1 MIGFKK
7 TPIRLVLIIF
17 FISVVSIILIYVDSL
32 NNEPLAI
39 EEITISRDLSESFTP
54 IKSKQIHTV
63 RKGDS
68 LSVIFEDKQVPL
80 NTAYKIFDFDKN
92 NLLSSIIPGDIM
104 EFNYMGNDLLSIEI
118 IKDDVN
124 SILIK
129 TEDEI
134 SIVNIK
140 KEAQTITSFGF
151 GEIRDS
157 FYKSAKDVGIPDSII
172 MDFAYIFGWDI
183 DFIFDVRKG
192 DKFSVIYETE
202 FSEGEKISNGDIVFA
217 EFTNREKK
225 YIAQRFFDDVQGKQY
240 FNENGENV
248 KKAFLRAPL
257 DFAYISSHFNPN
269 RMHPILHKIKAHNGV
284 DYAAKTGTPVRA
296 TGEGTVILRAN
307 KGGYGRLIEI
317 RHFNEYTTRYAH
329 LSGYAKGLQVG
340 SKVDQGDIIG
350 YVGKSGLATGPHL
363 HYEFRVNGM
372 HTDPLRVKFPN
383 AKPIES
389 ENKEDFT
396 NFALALD
403 LKMNTLKKKLFSSNE
418 EKIEE

>member
-7 TPIRLVLIIF
+7 TPIRLVLITF
-17 FISVVSIILIYVDSL
+17 LISVVSIILIYVDSL
-32 NNEPLAI
+32 DNEPLAI
-39 EEITISRDLSESFTP
+39 EEITISRDLSESLTP

-63 RKGDS
+63 KKGDS

-202 FSEGEKISNGDIVFA
+202 FSEGEKISSGDIVFA

-284 DYAAKTGTPVRA
+284 DYAAKRNTPVKA
-296 TGEGTVILRAN
+296 SGDGVISFIGRQS
-307 KGGYGRLIEI
+307 GYGRTVEI
-317 RHFNEYTTRYAH
+317 KHGGNIKTLYAH
-329 LSGYAKGLQVG
+329 LERFNTKLKVG
-340 SKVDQGDIIG
+340 SKVKQGEIIAF
-350 YVGKSGLATGPHL
+350 VGDSGQATGPHL
-363 HYEFRVNGM
+363 HFEFWQGEIRS
-372 HTDPLRVKFPN
+372 DPVKVKLPS
-383 AKPIES
+383 AKPVNNSQRNEF
-389 ENKEDFT
+389 EDL
-396 NFALALD
+396 LALN
-403 LKMNTLKKKLFSSNE
+403 LNKLNE
-418 EKIEE
+418 YNLPKYE

>member
-7 TPIRLVLIIF
+7 TPIRLVLITF
-17 FISVVSIILIYVDSL
+17 LISVVSIILIYVDSL
-32 NNEPLAI
+32 DNEPLAI
-39 EEITISRDLSESFTP
+39 EEITISRDLSESLTP

-63 RKGDS
+63 KKGDS

-202 FSEGEKISNGDIVFA
+202 FSEGEKISSGDIVFA

-284 DYAAKTGTPVRA
+284 DYAAKRNTPVKA
-296 TGEGTVILRAN
+296 SGDGVISFIGRQS
-307 KGGYGRLIEI
+307 GYGRTVEI
-317 RHFNEYTTRYAH
+317 KHGGNIKTLYAH
-329 LSGYAKGLQVG
+329 LERFNTKLKVG
-340 SKVDQGDIIG
+340 SKVKQGEIIAF
-350 YVGKSGLATGPHL
+350 VGDSGQATGPHL
-363 HYEFRVNGM
+363 HFEFWQGEIRS
-372 HTDPLRVKFPN
+372 DPVKVKLPS
-383 AKPIES
+383 AKPINNAQRNEF
-389 ENKEDFT
+389 EDL
-396 NFALALD
+396 LALN
-403 LKMNTLKKKLFSSNE
+403 LNKLNE
-418 EKIEE
+418 YNLPKYE

>member
-7 TPIRLVLIIF
+7 TPIRLVLITF
-17 FISVVSIILIYVDSL
+17 LISVVSIILIYVDSL
-32 NNEPLAI
+32 DNEPLAI
-39 EEITISRDLSESFTP
+39 EEITISRDLSEGLTP

-118 IKDDVN
+118 IKDDIN

-129 TEDEI
+129 AEDEI

-192 DKFSVIYETE
+192 DKFSVIYETD
-202 FSEGEKISNGDIVFA
+202 FSEGEKISSGDIVFA

-284 DYAAKTGTPVRA
+284 DYAAKRNTPVKA
-296 TGEGTVILRAN
+296 SGDGVISFIGRQS
-307 KGGYGRLIEI
+307 GYGRTVEI
-317 RHFNEYTTRYAH
+317 KHGGNIKTLYAH
-329 LSGYAKGLQVG
+329 LERFNTKLKVG
-340 SKVDQGDIIG
+340 SKVKQGEIIAF
-350 YVGKSGLATGPHL
+350 VGDSGQATGPHL
-363 HYEFRVNGM
+363 HFEFWQGEIRS
-372 HTDPLRVKFPN
+372 DPVKVKLPS
-383 AKPIES
+383 AKPVNNAQRNEF
-389 ENKEDFT
+389 EDLLTLNLNK
-396 NFALALD
+396 L
-403 LKMNTLKKKLFSSNE
+403 NE
-418 EKIEE
+418 YNLPKYE

>member
-7 TPIRLVLIIF
+7 TPIRLVLITF
-17 FISVVSIILIYVDSL
+17 LISVVSIILIYVDSL

-39 EEITISRDLSESFTP
+39 EEITISRDLSESLTP

-104 EFNYMGNDLLSIEI
+104 EFNYMGNDLVSIEI

-202 FSEGEKISNGDIVFA
+202 FSEGEKISSGDIVFA

-284 DYAAKTGTPVRA
+284 DYAAKRNTPVKA
-296 TGEGTVILRAN
+296 SGDGVISFIGRQS
-307 KGGYGRLIEI
+307 GYGRTVEI
-317 RHFNEYTTRYAH
+317 KHGGNIKTLYAH
-329 LSGYAKGLQVG
+329 LERFNTKLKVG
-340 SKVDQGDIIG
+340 SKVKQGEIIAF
-350 YVGKSGLATGPHL
+350 VGDSGQATGPHL
-363 HYEFRVNGM
+363 HFEFWQGEIRS
-372 HTDPLRVKFPN
+372 DPVKVKLPS
-383 AKPIES
+383 AKPVNNSQRNEF
-389 ENKEDFT
+389 EDL
-396 NFALALD
+396 LALN
-403 LKMNTLKKKLFSSNE
+403 LNKLNE
-418 EKIEE
+418 YNLPKYE

>member
-17 FISVVSIILIYVDSL
+17 LISVISIILIYVDSL

-39 EEITISRDLSESFTP
+39 EEITISRDLSEGLAP

-68 LSVIFEDKQVPL
+68 LSVIFDEKKVPL

-104 EFNYMGNDLLSIEI
+104 EFNYMGDDLLSIEI
-118 IKDDVN
+118 IKDDIN

-134 SIVNIK
+134 SIVKIK
-140 KEAQTITSFGF
+140 KEAQTITSIGF

-157 FYKSAKDVGIPDSII
+157 FYKSAKGVGIPDSII

-192 DKFSVIYETE
+192 DKFSVIYETD
-202 FSEGEKISNGDIVFA
+202 FSEGEKISSGDIVFA

-225 YIAQRFFDDVQGKQY
+225 YIAQRFFDNVQGKQY

-284 DYAAKTGTPVRA
+284 DYAAKRNTPVKA
-296 TGEGTVILRAN
+296 SGDGVISFIGKQR
-307 KGGYGRLIEI
+307 GYGRTIEI
-317 RHFNEYTTRYAH
+317 KHGGNIKTLYAH
-329 LSGYAKGLQVG
+329 LERFNSKLTQG
-340 SKVDQGDIIG
+340 SKVKQGDIIA
-350 YVGKSGLATGPHL
+350 YVGDSGQATGPHL
-363 HYEFRVNGM
+363 HFEFWKGEIR
-372 HTDPLRVKFPN
+372 TDPVKVKLPS
-383 AKPIES
+383 AKPVNIS
-389 ENKEDFT
+389 QKDDFDNLLQLNLNKL
-396 NFALALD
+396 NQY
-403 LKMNTLKKKLFSSNE
+403 NLKKNE
-418 EKIEE
+418 

>member
-7 TPIRLVLIIF
+7 TPIRLVLIAF
-17 FISVVSIILIYVDSL
+17 LISVVSIILIYVDSL

-39 EEITISRDLSESFTP
+39 EEITISRDLSESLTP

-92 NLLSSIIPGDIM
+92 YLLSSIIPGDIM

-225 YIAQRFFDDVQGKQY
+225 YIAQRFFDSVQGKQY

-284 DYAAKTGTPVRA
+284 DYAAKRNTPVKA
-296 TGEGTVILRAN
+296 SGDGVISFMGRQS
-307 KGGYGRLIEI
+307 GYGRTVEI
-317 RHFNEYTTRYAH
+317 KHGGNIKTLYAH
-329 LSGYAKGLQVG
+329 LERFNTKLKVG
-340 SKVDQGDIIG
+340 SKVKQGEIIAF
-350 YVGKSGLATGPHL
+350 VGDSGQATGPHL
-363 HYEFRVNGM
+363 HFEFWQGEIRS
-372 HTDPLRVKFPN
+372 DPVKVKLPS
-383 AKPIES
+383 AKPINNAQRNEF
-389 ENKEDFT
+389 EDL
-396 NFALALD
+396 LALN
-403 LKMNTLKKKLFSSNE
+403 LNKLYEYNLTKYE
-418 EKIEE
+418 

>member
-7 TPIRLVLIIF
+7 TPIRLVLITF
-17 FISVVSIILIYVDSL
+17 LISVVSIILIYVDSL
-32 NNEPLAI
+32 DNEPLAI
-39 EEITISRDLSESFTP
+39 EEITISRDLSESLTP

-202 FSEGEKISNGDIVFA
+202 FSEGEKISSGDIVFA

-225 YIAQRFFDDVQGKQY
+225 YIAQRFFDSVQGKQY

-284 DYAAKTGTPVRA
+284 DYAAKRNTPVKA
-296 TGEGTVILRAN
+296 SGDGVISFIGRQS
-307 KGGYGRLIEI
+307 GYGRTVEI
-317 RHFNEYTTRYAH
+317 KHGGNIKTLYAH
-329 LSGYAKGLQVG
+329 LERFNTKLKVG
-340 SKVDQGDIIG
+340 SKVKQGEIIAF
-350 YVGKSGLATGPHL
+350 VGDSGQATGPHL
-363 HYEFRVNGM
+363 HFEFWQGEIRS
-372 HTDPLRVKFPN
+372 DPVKVKLPS
-383 AKPIES
+383 AKPVNNSQRNEF
-389 ENKEDFT
+389 EDL
-396 NFALALD
+396 LALN
-403 LKMNTLKKKLFSSNE
+403 LNNLNE
-418 EKIEE
+418 YNLPKYE

>member
-17 FISVVSIILIYVDSL
+17 LISVVSIILIYVDSL
-32 NNEPLAI
+32 DNEPLAI
-39 EEITISRDLSESFTP
+39 EEITISRDLSEGLTP

-134 SIVNIK
+134 SIMNIK

-202 FSEGEKISNGDIVFA
+202 FSEGEKISSGDIVFA
-217 EFTNREKK
+217 EFTNIEKK

-284 DYAAKTGTPVRA
+284 DYAAKRNTPVKA
-296 TGEGTVILRAN
+296 SGDGVISFIGRQS
-307 KGGYGRLIEI
+307 GYGRTVEI
-317 RHFNEYTTRYAH
+317 KHGGNIKTLYAH
-329 LSGYAKGLQVG
+329 LERFNTKLKVG
-340 SKVDQGDIIG
+340 SKVKQGEIIAF
-350 YVGKSGLATGPHL
+350 VGDSGQATGPHL
-363 HYEFRVNGM
+363 HFEFWQGEIRS
-372 HTDPLRVKFPN
+372 DPVKVKLPS
-383 AKPIES
+383 AKPVNNSQRNEF
-389 ENKEDFT
+389 EDL
-396 NFALALD
+396 LALN
-403 LKMNTLKKKLFSSNE
+403 LNKLNE
-418 EKIEE
+418 YNLPKYE

>member
-7 TPIRLVLIIF
+7 IPIRLVLITF
-17 FISVVSIILIYVDSL
+17 LISVVSIILIYVDSL

-39 EEITISRDLSESFTP
+39 EEITISRDLSEGLTP

-104 EFNYMGNDLLSIEI
+104 EFNYIGDNLLSIEI
-118 IKDDVN
+118 IKDDID

-140 KEAQTITSFGF
+140 KEAQTIISFGF

-157 FYKSAKDVGIPDSII
+157 FYKSAKNVGIPDSII

-192 DKFSVIYETE
+192 DKFSVIYETD
-202 FSEGEKISNGDIVFA
+202 FSEGEKISSGDIVFA

-284 DYAAKTGTPVRA
+284 DYAAKRNTPVKA
-296 TGEGTVILRAN
+296 SGDGVISFIGRQS
-307 KGGYGRLIEI
+307 GYGRTVEI
-317 RHFNEYTTRYAH
+317 KHGGNIKTLYAH
-329 LSGYAKGLQVG
+329 LERFNTKLKAG
-340 SKVDQGDIIG
+340 SKVKQGEIIAF
-350 YVGKSGLATGPHL
+350 VGDSGQATGPHL
-363 HYEFRVNGM
+363 HFEFWQGEIRSDPVKVKLPSAQPVN
-372 HTDPLRVKFPN
+372 N
-383 AKPIES
+383 AQRNEF
-389 ENKEDFT
+389 ENL
-396 NFALALD
+396 LALN
-403 LKMNTLKKKLFSSNE
+403 LNKLNE
-418 EKIEE
+418 YNLPKYE

>member
-7 TPIRLVLIIF
+7 TPIRLVLITF
-17 FISVVSIILIYVDSL
+17 LISVVSIILIYVDSL
-32 NNEPLAI
+32 DNEPLAI
-39 EEITISRDLSESFTP
+39 EEITISRDLSESLTP

-63 RKGDS
+63 KKGDS

-202 FSEGEKISNGDIVFA
+202 FSEGEKISSGDIVFA

-284 DYAAKTGTPVRA
+284 DYAAKRNTPVKA
-296 TGEGTVILRAN
+296 SGDGVISFIGRQS
-307 KGGYGRLIEI
+307 GYGRTVEI
-317 RHFNEYTTRYAH
+317 KHGGNIKTLYAH
-329 LSGYAKGLQVG
+329 LERFNTKLKVG
-340 SKVDQGDIIG
+340 SKVKQGEIIAF
-350 YVGKSGLATGPHL
+350 VGDSGQATGPHL
-363 HYEFRVNGM
+363 HFEFWQGEIRS
-372 HTDPLRVKFPN
+372 DPVKVKLPS
-383 AKPIES
+383 AKPVNNAQRNEF
-389 ENKEDFT
+389 EDL
-396 NFALALD
+396 LALN
-403 LKMNTLKKKLFSSNE
+403 LNKLYELSL
-418 EKIEE
+418 IHI

>member
-17 FISVVSIILIYVDSL
+17 FISVVSIILMYVDSL
-32 NNEPLAI
+32 DNEPLAI
-39 EEITISRDLSESFTP
+39 EEITISRDLSESLTP

-140 KEAQTITSFGF
+140 KEAQTITSFGS

-202 FSEGEKISNGDIVFA
+202 FSEGEKISSGDIVFA

-284 DYAAKTGTPVRA
+284 DYAAKRNTPVKA
-296 TGEGTVILRAN
+296 SGDGVISFIGRQS
-307 KGGYGRLIEI
+307 GYGRTVEI
-317 RHFNEYTTRYAH
+317 KHGGNIKTLYAH
-329 LSGYAKGLQVG
+329 LERFNTKLKVG
-340 SKVDQGDIIG
+340 SKVKQGEIIAF
-350 YVGKSGLATGPHL
+350 VGDSGQATGPHL
-363 HYEFRVNGM
+363 HFEFWQGEIRS
-372 HTDPLRVKFPN
+372 DPVKVKLPS
-383 AKPIES
+383 AKPVNNSQRNEF
-389 ENKEDFT
+389 EDL
-396 NFALALD
+396 LALNLNKLNEYNL
-403 LKMNTLKKKLFSSNE
+403 LKYE
-418 EKIEE
+418 

>member
-7 TPIRLVLIIF
+7 TPIRLVLITF
-17 FISVVSIILIYVDSL
+17 LISVVSIILIYVDSL

-39 EEITISRDLSESFTP
+39 EEITISRDLSEDLTP

-134 SIVNIK
+134 SIVDIK

-172 MDFAYIFGWDI
+172 MDFAYIFGWDV

-202 FSEGEKISNGDIVFA
+202 FSEGEKISSGDIVFA

-284 DYAAKTGTPVRA
+284 DYAARRNTPVKA
-296 TGEGTVILRAN
+296 SGDGVISFIGRQS
-307 KGGYGRLIEI
+307 GYGRTVEI
-317 RHFNEYTTRYAH
+317 KHGGNIKTLYAH
-329 LSGYAKGLQVG
+329 LERFNTKLKVG
-340 SKVDQGDIIG
+340 SKVKQGEIIAF
-350 YVGKSGLATGPHL
+350 VGDSGQATGPHL
-363 HYEFRVNGM
+363 HFEFWQGEIRS
-372 HTDPLRVKFPN
+372 DPVKVKLPS
-383 AKPIES
+383 AKPVNNAQRNEF
-389 ENKEDFT
+389 EDL
-396 NFALALD
+396 LALN
-403 LKMNTLKKKLFSSNE
+403 LNKLNE
-418 EKIEE
+418 YNLPKYE

>member
-7 TPIRLVLIIF
+7 TPIRLVLITF
-17 FISVVSIILIYVDSL
+17 LISVVSIILIYVDSL
-32 NNEPLAI
+32 DNEPLAI
-39 EEITISRDLSESFTP
+39 EEITISRDLSESLTP

-118 IKDDVN
+118 IKDDIN

-202 FSEGEKISNGDIVFA
+202 FSEGEKISSGDIVFA

-284 DYAAKTGTPVRA
+284 DYAAKRNTPVKA
-296 TGEGTVILRAN
+296 SGDGVISFIGRQS
-307 KGGYGRLIEI
+307 GYGRTVEI
-317 RHFNEYTTRYAH
+317 KHGGNIKTLYAH
-329 LSGYAKGLQVG
+329 LERFNTKLKVG
-340 SKVDQGDIIG
+340 SKVKQGEIIAF
-350 YVGKSGLATGPHL
+350 VGDSGQATGPHL
-363 HYEFRVNGM
+363 HFEFWQGEIRS
-372 HTDPLRVKFPN
+372 DPVKVELPS
-383 AKPIES
+383 AKPVNNAQRNEF
-389 ENKEDFT
+389 EDL
-396 NFALALD
+396 LALN
-403 LKMNTLKKKLFSSNE
+403 LNKLNE
-418 EKIEE
+418 YNLPKYE